1 MMIKECSQPLYG
13 YGANKDL
20 ASEKEEIKCS
30 SKIKGYNKW
39 LILMML

>member
-1 MMIKECSQPLYG
+1 MQSTAFIETYG